1 MIKRALLPGLPS
13 PNFPDPALQRWA
25 LAITERMEVREGAR
39 GDPLERVLTLK
50 DLQKPATPATAA
62 ASGASPATLNGF
74 SPIPTG
80 NGDFVSLDIN
90 AVAEQLR
97 RTKLYKELQLSISD
111 PNRFDKLGTEL
122 KTTLTRSLAAEA
134 AIRGAQIS
142 RSELIV
148 NEVSRS
154 VSATVTELT
163 ASIESASAG
172 IRSTQF
178 AIATE
183 TTAIAGQVT
192 QLEARLQVAVDPADL
207 LPVPPA
213 AAYATLAALTS
224 AVPAASADTRKY
236 YRVTDGA
243 GEVLYR
249 SNGTAYSL
257 VGTQGS
263 AKLEQVL
270 LVEADKTEGLSAQY
284 TLKVSAGKAIAG
296 FGIAATERDDATE
309 SAFIIQA
316 DKFALTTPYNFS
328 QEVTPTA
335 VSSGQTWYKP
345 STKLSYRS
353 TAAGTGNWVLY
364 TPAVPFAVDATTG
377 NVAILGTL
385 TVGGVTLD
393 TTRLAAAAAL
403 PSASFDTTL
412 QTKLNTG
419 VANILAGQG
428 QDWRMEVT
436 STSVIARHKDAS
448 LTTITPYAGDLKS
461 GVIVNGAGL
470 AMGYNDKTTGVW
482 VNAVSINA
490 SGDIA
495 IRGDISASSGTFG
508 GNIATTGY
516 VYATGGLLASGDYG
530 AVVAMPTGA
539 GVNGVYAITNFSS
552 AAVNGSN
559 TSTGNAIIGTSGGTA
574 GAGVLA
580 ISTHTGGAAL
590 NVYNTQSA
598 GIAIQLGGTGRI
610 SGAAIFQDNV
620 TVSGTLNTA
629 AISGTSG
636 TFSGTVDANAITV
649 SSTTRVANLNATRL
663 YDKDWTEYCSI
674 LVGNSGTATASGAG
688 FNITVGPGMSGSY
701 AFTGSS
707 NNMVLDVISDARL
720 KKDVLQETLGLAFI
734 NALKPVTYRMISG
747 TKMLHHGF
755 IAQDVET
762 VLGKGDDALTVE
774 NAEGIKGLNYTALIG
789 PMAKAIQE
797 LTARIVALETP

>member
-495 IRGDISASSGTFG
+495 IRGDISASSE
-508 GNIATTGY
+508 
-516 VYATGGLLASGDYG
+516 
-530 AVVAMPTGA
+530 
-539 GVNGVYAITNFSS
+539 
-552 AAVNGSN
+552 
-559 TSTGNAIIGTSGGTA
+559 
-574 GAGVLA
+574 
-580 ISTHTGGAAL
+580 H
-590 NVYNTQSA
+590 SA
-598 GIAIQLGGTGRI
+598 GISLQL
-610 SGAAIFQDNV
+610 AMYM
-620 TVSGTLNTA
+620 LL
-629 AISGTSG
+629 
-636 TFSGTVDANAITV
+636 VDYW
-649 SSTTRVANLNATRL
+649 RVAIMAQLL
-663 YDKDWTEYCSI
+663 LC
-674 LVGNSGTATASGAG
+674 
-688 FNITVGPGMSGSY
+688 
-701 AFTGSS
+701 
-707 NNMVLDVISDARL
+707 
-720 KKDVLQETLGLAFI
+720 Q
-734 NALKPVTYRMISG
+734 PVP
-747 TKMLHHGF
+747 
-755 IAQDVET
+755 V
-762 VLGKGDDALTVE
+762 
-774 NAEGIKGLNYTALIG
+774 
-789 PMAKAIQE
+789 
-797 LTARIVALETP
+797 